1 MHLTSMTLDELRF
14 SEKTQIFDRKS
25 ARISSASLVNT
36 IISFANADGGLIAIG
51 IEENGD
57 ITGINEYQQNIN
69 ELLTATINYCRPSL
83 SLEKEYVDCID
94 YLGNKNRILLLSVPL
109 DQNLYTN
116 NRDESFLRVGD
127 HSKKLSFDERL
138 EFMYSKGAFNY
149 ENTPLHE
156 TSLNDLDFN
165 FIAQYCKQIKYPKTP
180 EEYIEQNGYTK
191 KILNQEKLTV
201 AAVLLFAKNPQ
212 QFMPRARVRFTRYD
226 GVEEKFGSNI
236 NVIQDRMFSGRIL
249 DVLRNTLSFVETQI
263 KRFTN
268 LDSDAN
274 FFSYAEYPKFV
285 WKELIVNAIAHRDYS
300 LRGTDIQIKM
310 FNDHITVESPGRL
323 PSMVRIDNIRKTHY
337 SRNPK
342 IAQFLFDYNYVRE
355 FGEGVNR
362 IFKEMKEAGLKDPEY
377 KSQNL
382 MLYATIR
389 NQSRYN
395 NQVNDQNSLQINNGT
410 LNSTDKKWLINGDLI
425 NSADKT
431 VPIND
436 NPINSADKTVP
447 INDNPINNADKI
459 VPIKDNPINSADKM
473 VLINDNPIN
482 SADKIVP
489 IKDNL
494 SNSADKMVPINDN
507 PINSADK
514 TVPIND
520 NPVNSADNTTS
531 NTNHSNFFIKKE
543 ITHKQKQAIFEYV
556 NTNTFI
562 TTQIVCSLL
571 GIKERRA
578 RNLLS
583 DLCQKGTLR
592 RIGSNKN
599 SRYIMAIR

>member
-25 ARISSASLVNT
+25 AKISSASLVNT

-389 NQSRYN
+389 NQSIYD

-410 LNSTDKKWLINGDLI
+410 LNSTDK
-425 NSADKT
+425 T
-431 VPIND
+431 VPIKD

-447 INDNPINNADKI
+447 INDNSINNADKI
-459 VPIKDNPINSADKM
+459 VPIKDNSINNADKT
-473 VLINDNPIN
+473 
-482 SADKIVP
+482 
-489 IKDNL
+489 
-494 SNSADKMVPINDN
+494 VPINDN
-507 PINSADK
+507 SINSADK

-599 SRYIMAIR
+599 SRYIISDDQS